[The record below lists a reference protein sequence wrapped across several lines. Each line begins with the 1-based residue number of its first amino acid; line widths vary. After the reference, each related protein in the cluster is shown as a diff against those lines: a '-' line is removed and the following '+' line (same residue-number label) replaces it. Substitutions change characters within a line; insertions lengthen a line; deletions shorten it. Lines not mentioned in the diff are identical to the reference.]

1 MRRILTF
8 ASLLMAVTLLVGSCS
23 KMDLAP
29 KPKPGPVAAK
39 AAVTSSNMTLSA
51 VSVILAK
58 FNSPTAT
65 AVDISGNV
73 YVADYFNHRI
83 RMITPAG
90 NVTTLAGTGTAG
102 FQDGPGASAQF
113 NYPIGVAVDR
123 AKNVYVADSKNHRIR
138 VITPAGVVSTL
149 AGTGIVGNTNG
160 AGAVAR
166 FNSPSGVALDG
177 NRNVYVADTYNN
189 LFRKITPAGVVSTVA
204 GDGNFG
210 YVDGPAA
217 TAEFSY
223 PDYLAVDGPGNIYLT
238 DRITNRIR
246 KISRNGAVSTIAGTP
261 DAGIVDGPA
270 ASAKF
275 HSPTGITVDAAG
287 NLYIS
292 DPLNNRIRKLST
304 DGIVTTLT
312 GSGDGFTPAGFADGP
327 PDVAVFNQPQG
338 LSVDAFGNLYLADF
352 SNHRIRKISPVGN
365 VITLA
370 GTGDAGFAD
379 GRSFATQLASPMGLA
394 IDPSGNVIVA
404 DFGNHRIR
412 MITPA
417 GIATTVA
424 GSDLGLLGHGDG
436 SAANALFGYP
446 SGVAIAP
453 SGYIYVADGANNNI
467 RQVIPD
473 GIVPGG
479 VVSSIG
485 TLGTP
490 GLVDGVAW
498 VVQFNGPFG
507 IAADAS
513 GNLYVADTWNNV
525 IRKIDPFAVTT
536 TFAGNGTAGYI
547 DGPGTAAEF
556 NQPSALT
563 VDNSGNVWVA
573 DTWNHRIRKITP
585 AGVVS
590 TFAGNGTR
598 GFLNGTGTTA
608 EFSLPYGITVDH
620 TRNLYIADYGNNMIR
635 KITPAAV
642 VTTYAGDGTQG
653 WKDGP
658 AASAEFSLPIGVC
671 VDGNGNVYVG
681 DMYNNMV
688 RKITRAGV
696 VSTLAG
702 DGIQGR

>member
-1 MRRILTF
+1 MPSR
-8 ASLLMAVTLLVGSCS
+8 MA
-23 KMDLAP
+23 
-29 KPKPGPVAAK
+29 
-39 AAVTSSNMTLSA
+39 LSA
-51 VSVILAK
+51 SIVILAK

-90 NVTTLAGTGTAG
+90 NVTTLAGTGTPG

-123 AKNVYVADSKNHRIR
+123 AKNVYVADSKNNRIR

-160 AGAVAR
+160 AGAVAQ
-166 FNSPSGVALDG
+166 FNGPCGVALDG
-177 NRNVYVADTYNN
+177 NRNIYVADTYNN
-189 LFRKITPAGVVSTVA
+189 LFRRITPAGVVSTVA

-210 YVDGPAA
+210 NVDGPAA

-246 KISRNGAVSTIAGTP
+246 KINRSNGAVSTIAGTGE
-261 DAGIVDGPA
+261 AGIVDGGA
-270 ASAKF
+270 AIARF

-287 NLYIS
+287 NVYIT
-292 DPLNNRIRKLST
+292 DLLNNRIRKLST

-312 GSGDGFTPAGFADGP
+312 GHGDGFTPGGFADGP

-338 LSVDAFGNLYLADF
+338 LSVDAAGNLYLADF
-352 SNHRIRKISPVGN
+352 SNHRIRKINPAGDVT
-365 VITLA
+365 TLA
-370 GTGDAGFAD
+370 GTGDPGFAD
-379 GRSFATQLASPMGLA
+379 GRSFATQLASPMGLVM
-394 IDPSGNVIVA
+394 DLSGNVIVA
-404 DFGNHRIR
+404 DYGNHRIR
-412 MITPA
+412 KITPA

-424 GSDLGLLGHGDG
+424 GSDMGRVGRGDG
-436 SAANALFGYP
+436 SAADALFGYP
-446 SGVAIAP
+446 SGVAINP
-453 SGYIYVADGANNNI
+453 SGYIYVADGSNNNI

-473 GIVPGG
+473 GIIPGG

-490 GLVDGVAW
+490 GFIDGVAW
-498 VVQFNGPFG
+498 LVQFNGPAG

-513 GNLYVADTWNNV
+513 GNFYVADTYNNV

-536 TFAGNGTAGYI
+536 TFAGNGTSGYV
-547 DGPGTAAEF
+547 DGPGLSAEF
-556 NQPSALT
+556 NRPSALT
-563 VDNSGNVWVA
+563 VDNLGNIWVA
-573 DTWNHRIRKITP
+573 DTWNNRIRKITP

-590 TFAGNGTR
+590 TFAGNGVF
-598 GFLNGTGTTA
+598 GFLNGTGTAA
-608 EFSLPYGITVDH
+608 EFSLPYGITVDRA
-620 TRNLYIADYGNNMIR
+620 RNLYIADYGNNVIR

-642 VTTYAGDGTQG
+642 VTTYAGDGIQG
-653 WKDGP
+653 WNDGP
-658 AASAEFSLPIGVC
+658 ATSAEFALPIGLC

-688 RKITRAGV
+688 RKITPAGI

-702 DGIQGR
+702 DGIKGL